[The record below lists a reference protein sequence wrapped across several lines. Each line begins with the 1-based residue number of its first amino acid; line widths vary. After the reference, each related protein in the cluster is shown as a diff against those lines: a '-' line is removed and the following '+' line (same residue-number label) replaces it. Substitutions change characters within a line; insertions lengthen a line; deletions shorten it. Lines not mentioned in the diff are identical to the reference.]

1 MLTQTDAEKLGF
13 LWCGKEFCQPWP
25 YSNKS
30 SPDRGFDPF
39 GGGVSDPARSKKK
52 PQNKTIFSGTD
63 VGHVQIRMERVR
75 PARVL
80 MRKMDDTL
88 RSSLPRVHD
97 ELAENL

>member
-39 GGGVSDPARSKKK
+39 GGGGFQTLPAPKKN
-52 PQNKTIFSGTD
+52 PKTKQFSL
-63 VGHVQIRMERVR
+63 E
-75 PARVL
+75 L
-80 MRKMDDTL
+80 MLDMSRYEWK
-88 RSSLPRVHD
+88 
-97 ELAENL
+97 ELGQRGC